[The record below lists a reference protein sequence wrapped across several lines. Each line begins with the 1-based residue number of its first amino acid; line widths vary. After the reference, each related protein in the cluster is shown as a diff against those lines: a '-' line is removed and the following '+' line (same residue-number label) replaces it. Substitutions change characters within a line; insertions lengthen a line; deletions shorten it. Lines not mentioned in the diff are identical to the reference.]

1 MSLGNQTMKRTILV
15 ILWVGMMVTVGEA
28 QTLRSSYFLNSMPM
42 RHKLNPA
49 LASDRG
55 YISVPGLGNV
65 MADVHSNL
73 SLTSFLYPQ
82 NGGLTTFMNPSIS
95 ASEFLSG
102 IVAGNALKADV
113 DVTLLSTGFYGKRG
127 FTTIDISAR
136 SMSDLY
142 LPGELF
148 RFMKLGMDHA
158 AGSRYH
164 IENLT
169 LQSDNYVEVAVGHAH
184 PIGEKLVIGVKLKGL
199 IGAANV
205 RATIDRMDIS
215 LSGDQW
221 LIDANGVADLS
232 ARGSSF
238 RYDEQGRIQ
247 GLDWHSPG
255 PAGWGLGVDLGMVY
269 RFDDRWLLS
278 ASVVDLGFIR
288 WSHNLR
294 GETRNEPFSFE
305 GFHEVA
311 VGSGSQT
318 VSLRDQWR
326 SVREDLEALLNLYE
340 GEAPQART
348 RMLRTT
354 IHVGGE
360 DAILDRKISF
370 GLLSSTRL
378 GMTRIWTEA
387 MGSVNFRPARWFN
400 VVVTAAASNYGTSWG
415 WLLNFAPKGVN
426 LFFGTDH
433 MVTRFTSQYI
443 PLGRASAVFN
453 LGMNIPIGARRDDQ
467 MRRDPWRRGGVWRP

>member
-1 MSLGNQTMKRTILV
+1 MGLLS
-15 ILWVGMMVTVGEA
+15 TVGKA
-28 QTLRSSYFLNSMPM
+28 QTLRSSYFLSSMPM

-65 MADVHSNL
+65 MADVHSNM

-82 NGGLTTFMNPSIS
+82 NGSLTTFMNPTIS
-95 ASEFLSG
+95 SSEFLSG
-102 IVAGNALKADV
+102 IVDGNALKADV
-113 DVTLLSTGFYGKRG
+113 DLTLLSTGFYGKKG
-127 FTTIDISAR
+127 FTIIDISAR

-148 RFMKLGMDHA
+148 RFMKLGVDQLE
-158 AGSRYH
+158 GSHYR

-169 LQSDNYVEVAVGHAH
+169 LQSDNYIELSVGHAH
-184 PIGEKLVIGVKLKGL
+184 PIGEKLVIGAKLKGL
-199 IGAANV
+199 IGIANASA
-205 RATIDRMDIS
+205 RIDRMDVS
-215 LSGDQW
+215 LNGDRW
-221 LIDANGVADLS
+221 LVDANGVVDVS
-232 ARGSSF
+232 ARGGSF
-238 RYDEQGRIQ
+238 RCNEQGQID
-247 GLDWHSPG
+247 GFDWHSPG
-255 PAGWGLGVDLGMVY
+255 PSGWGLGLDLGMVY

-278 ASVVDLGFIR
+278 ASVVDLGFIH

-294 GETRNEPFSFE
+294 GHTLNEPFLFD
-305 GFHEVA
+305 GFQEVSM
-311 VGSGSQT
+311 GSGSQA
-318 VSLRDQWR
+318 VSIRDQWQ
-326 SVREDLEALLNLYE
+326 SVREDLEALMDFYE

-348 RMLRTT
+348 RMLKTT

-360 DAILDRKISF
+360 YAILDRKISF
-370 GLLSSTRL
+370 GLLSSTRFGL
-378 GMTRIWTEA
+378 TRIWTEA
-387 MGSVNFRPARWFN
+387 MGSVNFRPTRWFN
-400 VVVTAAASNYGTSWG
+400 VAVTASASNYGTSWG

-433 MVTRFTSQYI
+433 MVTRFNSQYI

-453 LGMNIPIGARRDDQ
+453 LGMNIPIGVRRDEQ